1 MNARTLA
8 ACVAI
13 VLAAPITRA
22 AAQIPFRVLSIDEAV
37 NEAIGHNPALTAQR
51 ATLAVADAALVT
63 ASLRPNPVLTG
74 DIDSLDLVG
83 TGFSE
88 QNNAGPPQAAV
99 RVDVPL
105 ERGRKRALRSAVA
118 RYGREFAGAQV
129 ADASRRLKLDVTL
142 ACVDVLEAKA
152 RLALG
157 RDNLQTL
164 ERLVDLN
171 ERRVATGAIA
181 PLEVTRSRVAML
193 QYRASVRTAA
203 LALTQA
209 RLKLLP
215 LLGVRAGDAP
225 VDIDD
230 RLGLAVQ
237 PAAPNLDVLQEAARA
252 ARPDLRA
259 GRTDQARTQADLRLQ
274 VAQAAVD
281 YTVGAEFRRQQGIA
295 GRGNMLGFF
304 VSVPLPFFNRN
315 QGEIARAEAERRRS
329 VLALTAV
336 ESDVSSEVASAFEE
350 FRSSQQLVA
359 EIERDLLQPANDA
372 RAGTTYTYQAG
383 ATSLLDVL
391 DAQRAFND
399 TMDNY
404 YAAQAAYRR
413 AHAKL
418 TLVAG
423 DEVIR

>member
-1 MNARTLA
+1 MHARTLA

-13 VLAAPITRA
+13 GLAAPITRA
-22 AAQIPFRVLSIDEAV
+22 AAQLPFRVLSVDQAV
-37 NEAIGHNPALTAQR
+37 HEAIDHNPGLTAQR
-51 ATLAVADAALVT
+51 ATLAVADAAIVT

-74 DIDSLDLVG
+74 DVDSLDWVG

-118 RYGREFAGAQV
+118 QYGRALADAQV
-129 ADASRRLKLDVTL
+129 ADASRRLTLDVTL

-152 RLALG
+152 RLALA

-171 ERRVATGAIA
+171 DRRVATGAIA

-193 QYRASVRTAA
+193 QYRASVRTAE

-215 LLGVRAGDAP
+215 LLGVRTGDAP
-225 VDIDD
+225 IDIDD
-230 RLGLAVQ
+230 RLRLAVQ
-237 PAAPNLDVLQEAARA
+237 PAAPNLDALQAAARA

-259 GRTDQARTQADLRLQ
+259 GRTEQARTQADLRLQ
-274 VAQAAVD
+274 LAQATVD

-315 QGEIARAEAERRRS
+315 QGEIARAEAEQRRS
-329 VLALTAV
+329 GLALTAV
-336 ESDVSSEVASAFEE
+336 ESEVRAEVASAFEE

-359 EIERDLLQPANDA
+359 EMERDLLKPANDA

-399 TMDNY
+399 TMDSY
-404 YAAQAAYRR
+404 YAAQATYRR